1 MNDASASNYAYI
13 AALADDMAATKGQPG
28 SYRND
33 LDKVVAWINSLGGSY
48 TGVPDKAALAQ
59 LAAIARDC
67 MRAYTPRPGDREL
80 IGWFL
85 FGDISGGAKGAEK
98 AREADGICYI
108 GKDGRAAVG
117 ISLNV
122 LNMNPTYARVAVG
135 LHELA
140 HLTADDHN
148 DEFVSRFMQLQ
159 HNYYH
164 TEGAHHR
171 ADNAEIPRT
180 LVGRRAASL

>member
-1 MNDASASNYAYI
+1 MNDICKENCAYI
-13 AALADDMAATKGQPG
+13 AALADDMAAAKGPPG
-28 SYRND
+28 SYKNNFEG
-33 LDKVVAWINSLGGSY
+33 VVEWINSQGGSY
-48 TGVPDKAALAQ
+48 SGIPDKADQARLD
-59 LAAIARDC
+59 AIARDC

-117 ISLNV
+117 ISSAV
-122 LNMNPTYARVAVG
+122 LGMNPTYARVAVG

-140 HLTADDHN
+140 HLTVDDHN
-148 DEFVSRFMQLQ
+148 DEFVSVLMQLQ

-164 TEGAHHR
+164 AEGAHHR
-171 ADNAEIPRT
+171 ADSAELPWA